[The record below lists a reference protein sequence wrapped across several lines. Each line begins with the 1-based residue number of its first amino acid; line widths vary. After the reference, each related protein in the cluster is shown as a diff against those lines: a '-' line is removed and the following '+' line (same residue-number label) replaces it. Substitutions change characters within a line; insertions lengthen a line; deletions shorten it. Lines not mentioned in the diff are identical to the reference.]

1 MGARQWGRD
10 AMCAAR
16 CAAGGGVSA
25 RAGGWTARPS
35 IAPTSSNMTAMRFI
49 AARFWAPGRSL
60 SIARLRPWN
69 AYFAAQNAS
78 GRKPGKVMAL
88 ATMRLDRHMNDLVM
102 DAEAIRI
109 FLWSQRIG
117 GDQRYDLRHT
127 GKPAGRERVGP

>member
-1 MGARQWGRD
+1 MD
-10 AMCAAR
+10 AIFAALCASV
-16 CAAGGGVSA
+16 GGVSA
-25 RAGGWTARPS
+25 RAGAWTARPS

-102 DAEAIRI
+102 DAEAIRL
-109 FLWSQRIG
+109 FLWRQRIG
-117 GDQRYDLRHT
+117 DLKSKRLNSSH
-127 GKPAGRERVGP
+127 

>member
-1 MGARQWGRD
+1 MIRRPPRSTPTD
-10 AMCAAR
+10 TLFPYTTR
-16 CAAGGGVSA
+16 FRS
-25 RAGGWTARPS
+25 ARPS

-109 FLWSQRIG
+109 FLWRQRIG
-117 GDQRYDLRHT
+117 GDQRYDRRIA
-127 GKPAGRERVGP
+127 AGDRKSTRLNSSH